1 MKIPGLGK
9 IATFALK
16 IGKGVAVAV
25 VARAVASEKVSLS
38 KKDVTDAIKA
48 EAMRQAEKTFGLGR

>member
-16 IGKGVAVAV
+16 IGKGVALAV
-25 VARAVASEKVSLS
+25 VVRAVASDKVSLS
-38 KKDVTDAIKA
+38 KKDVTDAIAA
-48 EAMRQAEKTFGLGR
+48 EGERLVRKRLGA

>member
-16 IGKGVAVAV
+16 IGKRAALSV
-25 VARAVASEKVSLS
+25 VVKAVASDKVKLS
-38 KKDVTDAIKA
+38 KKDMLEAIEA
-48 EAMRQAEKTFGLGR
+48 EATRQVLKRVG